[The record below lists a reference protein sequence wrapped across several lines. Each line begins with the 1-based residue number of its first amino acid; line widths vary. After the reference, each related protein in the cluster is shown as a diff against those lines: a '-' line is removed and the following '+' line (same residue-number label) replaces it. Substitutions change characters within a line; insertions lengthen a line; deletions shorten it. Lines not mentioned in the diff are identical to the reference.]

1 MKAVK
6 ERKMGGKS
14 VPGGT
19 LETLKSSKVC
29 LNLVSLVADSASSLV
44 ADRVLSWSGARASR
58 D

>member
-19 LETLKSSKVC
+19 LETLKSVSE
-29 LNLVSLVADSASSLV
+29 LGVSLVADSASSLV
-44 ADRVLSWSGARASR
+44 AR
-58 D
+58 